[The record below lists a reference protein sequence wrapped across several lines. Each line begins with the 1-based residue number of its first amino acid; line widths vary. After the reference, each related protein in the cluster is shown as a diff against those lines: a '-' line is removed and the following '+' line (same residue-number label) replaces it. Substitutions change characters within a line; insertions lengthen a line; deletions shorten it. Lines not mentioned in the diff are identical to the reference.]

1 MSKKNLDEKCLAQW
15 SKNGVII
22 DEVLDEWK
30 SKMYWGIST
39 EIKDALGVSMPTVL
53 RAINKGIVK
62 NERFLKDLLAFFNSK
77 EVQGISEAEKISIL
91 QNKLDEANKE
101 IDRLKEINNN

>member
-22 DEVLDEWK
+22 DEVLEEWK

-39 EIKDALGVSMPTVL
+39 EIKDTLGVSMPTVL

-62 NERFLKDLLAFFNSK
+62 NERFLKDLLAFFNSL
-77 EVQGISEAEKISIL
+77 EVQDTRTYAEKIASL
-91 QNKLDEANKE
+91 ESELLEARKE
-101 IDRLKEINNN
+101 IADLKKNN